1 LSCLALSPP
10 KHTRLDISFA
20 LKQIVKHV
28 EQRLGVQL
36 QTLVADFTKDADGRW
51 WLLQIKAFQIRNRAH
66 PGRPISL
73 PVRLRLQYIG
83 YRDSQLLDDGSDSDG
98 EKNGV
103 RTSGRGAAALIHAHR
118 QTRKL
123 VQCKCCMAAHPK
135 SELSF
140 KMTLKMIN
148 DMLLRIRARATPDAP
163 MYSFLV
169 PALARDLPDASL
181 AYESWSVCSFCY
193 AIYERDQQ
201 LQRVEAKFSA
211 ILGTPSAETNDRGL
225 SRVHENRSFALDP
238 STSAAVLPAQLT
250 LCRLILVIN
259 GIYDIPAELYDA
271 ETTEFPFGAS
281 SSPVNRNTPRS
292 RLFLRITALGYTE
305 CVPIDAGDI
314 VLSSQRAP
322 RGATRRR
329 TSSTISFGS
338 DFNGDD
344 AGDIEQNEDRED
356 AERCEIDDRRN
367 SNKPRSVSQKQS
379 PAVAFETSAPSAP
392 TSLAS
397 DLTRNYSLPLNLIR
411 TMQFFAPRTPL
422 QAKLKETSGI
432 TPFLTDANSIH
443 IQLVRATDP
452 PLEDPTTGQARR
464 RPNNRRAAL
473 IAEVAA
479 AAVDGTSSTA
489 AVARVRGHSNAH
501 RTPTAHTVVLGST
514 KIRMAQF
521 QSAYVTKMDYYA
533 CMAFTGEIL
542 NVKGNVGL
550 ERLRYVD
557 TKLLTSQF
565 RLRAYNGVFIPD
577 DSFTAADPLSSE
589 WMDCLRLS
597 FYTRK
602 PDSGGEEDDLE
613 QHARGRKG
621 LRVGKSRPA
630 RPPIWKTRYK
640 DGRRTGAECRA
651 NGGIPLTASASSL
664 MTADDEEMDQELE
677 QMIDRANQKQ
687 QQEHFR
693 QQRGDPSTSTSFKAK
708 QTDQSACELSQTDT
722 GSIAAMRQQLLSST
736 LAMPS
741 SFDASVAA
749 LMDKTLLSPR
759 SALSSHLGADA
770 VYASSTKGK
779 PHATDEDHDSS
790 QRLWT
795 LVLHLNHAHHLTSRE
810 HAVCRWECSYM
821 LLGQKRSAIERRSPS
836 SPPGSPKA
844 GASIDNGVQF
854 SCTHK
859 FFALG
864 TRTMMQAFIKANVC
878 VTLQL
883 RNDMYASTRQRR
895 QGEFIAL
902 VDLSRLLLAPS
913 FDATID
919 IVPSSDAPPI
929 TPREAAAIAS
939 VGVPYLSLSVQL
951 TDSVVDSEDAK
962 ARIEKDFVEIGT
974 TVEGLAVL
982 RKVA

>member
-1 LSCLALSPP
+1 M
-10 KHTRLDISFA
+10 
-20 LKQIVKHV
+20 

-51 WLLQIKAFQIRNRAH
+51 WLLQIKAFQIKNRAH

-98 EKNGV
+98 EKNGP

-135 SELSF
+135 SELAF

-148 DMLLRIRARATPDAP
+148 DMLLRIRARTAPDAP
-163 MYSFLV
+163 TYSFLV
-169 PALARDLPDASL
+169 PALARELPDASL

-211 ILGTPSAETNDRGL
+211 ILGIPSVETSDRGL

-281 SSPVNRNTPRS
+281 SSSLSKNTPRS

-305 CVPIDAGDI
+305 CVPIDAADI
-314 VLSSQRAP
+314 MLSSQRAP
-322 RGATRRR
+322 RGAARRR
-329 TSSTISFGS
+329 TSSTISLGS

-344 AGDIEQNEDRED
+344 AGDSEQNEDRED
-356 AERCEIDDRRN
+356 MDGCEINDRRS
-367 SNKPRSVSQKQS
+367 SNRPRSASQKRS
-379 PAVAFETSAPSAP
+379 STAALETSAPSPP

-397 DLTRNYSLPLNLIR
+397 DVTRNYSLPLNLIR
-411 TMQFFAPRTPL
+411 TMQFFSPRTPL

-473 IAEVAA
+473 VAEVAA
-479 AAVDGTSSTA
+479 AAVESTA
-489 AVARVRGHSNAH
+489 STAQGARASGHGSAR
-501 RTPTAHTVVLGST
+501 RTPSAHTVVLGST

-533 CMAFTGEIL
+533 CMAFSGEML

-602 PDSGGEEDDLE
+602 PDSGEEEDDQK
-613 QHARGRKG
+613 QHERGGNSLRAGKG
-621 LRVGKSRPA
+621 RSA
-630 RPPIWKTRYK
+630 RPPLAKARYN
-640 DGRRTGAECRA
+640 DDRGTGAGRRA
-651 NGGIPLTASASSL
+651 NGGTPLTASASTSSF

-693 QQRGDPSTSTSFKAK
+693 QLRGDPSPSVPSDTK
-708 QTDQSACELSQTDT
+708 QADENACEWSQTDAE
-722 GSIAAMRQQLLSST
+722 SIDALRRQLLSSA
-736 LAMPS
+736 LAAPS
-741 SFDASVAA
+741 SFDASVAV

-759 SALSSHLGADA
+759 SALSSQLGAD
-770 VYASSTKGK
+770 VGSGSSTKGK
-779 PHATDEDHDSS
+779 LRATDAEHDSS

-836 SPPGSPKA
+836 SPHGSPKS
-844 GASIDNGVQF
+844 GASAGSGVQF

-864 TRTMMQAFIKANVC
+864 TRAMMQAFIKANTRVA
-878 VTLQL
+878 LQL

-919 IVPSSDAPPI
+919 IVASSDAPPI

-939 VGVPYLSLSVQL
+939 VGAPYLSLSAQL
-951 TDSVVDSEDAK
+951 SDSVVDSDEAS